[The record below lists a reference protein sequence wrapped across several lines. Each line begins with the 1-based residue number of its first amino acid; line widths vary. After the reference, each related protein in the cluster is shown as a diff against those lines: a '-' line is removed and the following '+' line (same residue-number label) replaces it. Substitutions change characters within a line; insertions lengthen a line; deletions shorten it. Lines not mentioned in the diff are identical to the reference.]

1 VKCELCLI
9 ATLIAFCAA
18 VAPILGDEG
27 ATAAETIFNVKSFG
41 AKADGSTDDTTAIQ
55 AAMDAAGVVGG
66 KVFLPAGK
74 YMTRGTL
81 KVPAGVSVQGV
92 ANSPVYC
99 EPLKGTVILATA
111 GRDKEDSAPFFT
123 LQDSTS
129 VSGLT
134 IYYPEQKVEDIRPY
148 PWTFKLIGAD
158 NTVEKVTLINSYNG
172 IRTGP
177 ENNVRHRIRSVYG
190 CVLRRGIFIDGC
202 VDVGRIEDI
211 QFHGNWWWMPEA
223 KGNSLIV
230 NKYMIDNLEGFIFG
244 RTDSQFVTN
253 TFVFP
258 AKIGYHFIAT
268 PQGVCYG
275 QFSGISA
282 DWAQKCIVVDAVLSI
297 GILITNGMFASLAQD
312 SENPTQV
319 EINKT
324 NSGSVRFE
332 NCSFWGEPIHNVLSH
347 SSGCVSLSNCYM
359 SSWRKSDNPTPLIL
373 ADNGKLQVIG
383 CTFATGQPS
392 IALRPGLKHAIIMGN
407 NGENGVRI
415 VNEIGKKAVI
425 TGNEAAR

>member
-1 VKCELCLI
+1 MCKPWVI
-9 ATLIAFCAA
+9 GAVIVFVMAA
-18 VAPILGDEG
+18 APVLGAKG
-27 ATAAETIFNVKSFG
+27 AKAGDSVFNVKSFG
-41 AKADGSTDDTTAIQ
+41 AKADGNTDDTAAFQ
-55 AAMDAAGVVGG
+55 AAIDAAGKLGG
-66 KVFLPAGK
+66 KVFLPAGR
-74 YMTRGTL
+74 YMTRGTF
-81 KVPAGVSVQGV
+81 KVPPGVSIEGV
-92 ANSPVYC
+92 ANSPIYC
-99 EPLKGTVILATA
+99 EPLKGTIVLATA
-111 GRDKEDSAPFFT
+111 GRDKEESEPLFT
-123 LQDSTS
+123 LQESTS
-129 VSGLT
+129 VIGLT

-177 ENNVRHRIRSVYG
+177 EGNVRHRIRGVYG
-190 CVLRRGIFIDGC
+190 CVLRRGIFVDGC

-211 QFHGNWWWMPEA
+211 QFHGNWWWMPDA

-230 NKYMIDNLEGFIFG
+230 NKYMLQNLEAFIFG
-244 RTDSQFVTN
+244 KTDSEFVTN

-268 PQGVCYG
+268 EKGVCYG

-297 GILITNGMFASLAQD
+297 GIVITNGMFASLAQD
-312 SENPTQV
+312 SVDPTQV
-319 EINKT
+319 VINET

-332 NCSFWGEPIHNVLSH
+332 NCMFWGEPIYNVISH
-347 SSGCVSLSNCYM
+347 GSGYVSLSNCYL

-383 CTFATGQPS
+383 CTFGTGQPS
-392 IALRPGLKHAIIMGN
+392 VALKPGLKHAVIMGN
-407 NGENGVRI
+407 NGEKGVRI
-415 VNEIGKKAVI
+415 VNEIGEKAAIV
-425 TGNEAAR
+425 GNEAAE